1 MARLGQD
8 RVTQSLHRVVFP
20 DCRHVSPFGP
30 ISRLPRR
37 RQTSPFG
44 STTSPLGVRTQ
55 TDNTKG
61 DTARALL
68 TPETEKLP
76 PPPIPPKRWT
86 P

>member
-20 DCRHVSPFGP
+20 DCRHVSPSVRSAGCP
-30 ISRLPRR
+30 GGARPHRSDQPRR
-37 RQTSPFG
+37 RWG
-44 STTSPLGVRTQ
+44 CGTQ

-61 DTARALL
+61 DTARALF
-68 TPETEKLP
+68 TPEAEKP